1 MARLFCCP
9 GCGAEI
15 APQHIVPGFATLTP
29 QQQEIITVLSER
41 PGHYFTT
48 GEIARALWGWRDK
61 ASHRNSID
69 VQVSR
74 IRKRLG
80 RRAIETRKGV
90 GYRLALETETAYKV
104 TSPTDRSNDSA

>member
-15 APQHIVPGFATLTP
+15 APQHIVPGFASLTP

-41 PGHYFTT
+41 PGHYVSSK
-48 GEIARALWGWRDK
+48 ELARALWAGEDK
-61 ASHRNSID
+61 ASQRNSID
-69 VQVSR
+69 VQVAR

-80 RRAIETRKGV
+80 RDVIETRKTV
-90 GYRLALETETAYKV
+90 GYRLALRADTAYKV